1 MKNKTSSIIIT
12 LLGILL
18 AVGILTAFHPC
29 LNEKKMS
36 CFYAGRVE
44 IALGILVAVLGIISF
59 FTEEKSR
66 AGIFTSIAGI
76 GALAF
81 LTPTVITGVCKMEAM
96 HCRKALLP
104 FSVLIGIAIVAAAL
118 VSSAVLLK
126 KKK

>member
-1 MKNKTSSIIIT
+1 MKNKSSSIIIT
-12 LLGILL
+12 ILGILL

-36 CFYAGRVE
+36 CFYAARVE
-44 IALGILVAVLGIISF
+44 ITLGILVALLGLISF
-59 FTEEKSR
+59 FLQEKTR
-66 AGIFTSIAGI
+66 AGIFISIAGI

-81 LTPTVITGVCKMEAM
+81 LTPTLITGVCNMATM

-104 FSVLIGIAIVAAAL
+104 FSVVIGIVIIATAVASAI
-118 VSSAVLLK
+118 VLLK